1 MMKRI
6 YVVFILFMCVFS
18 FGFGYNGNQ
27 PNKYYQVYLDDEL
40 LGMVKSKDELE
51 NYIDLNGQYYKKKF
65 NVDRIYSPKGL
76 QIKKVTTYSDDLS
89 SVESIYKKISKK
101 AKVTVK
107 GYQFRVK
114 KTLDDGKVKSQS
126 YYVLKKSVFNEAVD
140 ALINTFVGE
149 DRYKSYIDDNQVK
162 IESVGENIRNVY
174 VGEDITVRSVY
185 IPVDSTI
192 YTNFNDLA
200 QVLLYGKDKTTSTYI
215 AQVGDTIDS
224 VAFNN
229 QVSSTEVLISNS
241 DLTSK
246 TNLLFPGQKIL
257 ISAANPQ
264 ISIVEESYVVQDM
277 ESQYQTVEK
286 YDDNLIL
293 GDEKVT
299 QEGVN
304 GLDRVS
310 QKVRKI
316 NGGIVYVD
324 LQKKVALKDPVSK
337 IITKGSK
344 VIPDVGS
351 TTSWGWPTDSG
362 WTLSSGY
369 EWRFSPIT
377 GARELHGGIDI
388 SGTGY
393 GSNIYA
399 SNNGRVEVAQGH
411 SSYGNYVVINHNNGY
426 LSLYAH
432 MSRIAVKVGQV
443 VARGDVVGY
452 VGMTGAATGPH
463 LHYEIWNGC
472 QYCRINPLSKY

>member
-1 MMKRI
+1 MMKKI
-6 YVVFILFMCVFS
+6 FIVFILIMCTFS
-18 FGFGYNGNQ
+18 FGFGYNNNQ
-27 PNKYYQVYLDDEL
+27 PNQYYQVYLDDEL

-76 QIKKVTTYSDDLS
+76 QIKKVTTYSDNLS
-89 SVESIYKKISKK
+89 SVSSIYNKISKK

-107 GYQFRVK
+107 GYQFKVK
-114 KTLDDGKVKSQS
+114 KTLEDGKVKSQN
-126 YYVLKKSVFNEAVD
+126 YYVLKKGVFNDAVD

-162 IESVGENIRNVY
+162 IESVGENIKNVY
-174 VGEDITVRSVY
+174 VGEDITVRNAY

-192 YTNFNDLA
+192 YTNYNDLA
-200 QVLLYGKDKTTSTYI
+200 QVLLYGKDKTTSTYT
-215 AQVGDTIDS
+215 AQVGDTIES

-246 TNLLFPGQKIL
+246 NNLLFPGQKIL

-264 ISIVEESYVVQDM
+264 ISIVEESYVVKDI

-299 QEGVN
+299 QDGVN

-310 QKVRKI
+310 QKVRKV

-324 LQKKVALKDPVSK
+324 LQKKVALKDPITK

-362 WTLSSGY
+362 WTLSSGF

-399 SNNGRVEVAQGH
+399 SNNGRVETAQGH

-426 LSLYAH
+426 YSLYAH

-443 VARGDVVGY
+443 VARGDVIGY

>member
-1 MMKRI
+1 MKK
-6 YVVFILFMCVFS
+6 VVNIFIICLCVFS
-18 FGFGYNGNQ
+18 FGFGSNKQ
-27 PNKYYQVYLDDEL
+27 PNNYYQVYLDDEL
-40 LGMVKSKDELE
+40 LGMVKSKNELE
-51 NYIDLNGQYYKKKF
+51 NYIDKNGEYYKKKF

-76 QIKKVTTYSDDLS
+76 QIKKVTTYSNNLT
-89 SVESIYKKISKK
+89 SVSTIYKKLSKK
-101 AKVTVK
+101 TKVTVN
-107 GYQFRVK
+107 GYQFNVK

-126 YYVLKKSVFNEAVD
+126 YYVLKKNIFNEAID

-174 VGEDITVRSVY
+174 IDEDITVRNVH
-185 IPVDSTI
+185 IPVDNVI
-192 YTNFNDLA
+192 YTDYNDLA
-200 QVLLYGKDKTTSTYI
+200 QALLYGDNRVVHDYTVM
-215 AQVGDTIDS
+215 AGDTIDS

-229 QVSSTEVLISNS
+229 KVSASEVLISNS
-241 DLTSK
+241 DITSK
-246 TNLLFPGQKIL
+246 TNLLFPGQHL
-257 ISAANPQ
+257 SISEVNPQ
-264 ISIVEESYVVQDM
+264 VSVVEESYVVKDI
-277 ESQYQTVEK
+277 ESQYPTQEV
-286 YDDNLIL
+286 YDNNLIL

-310 QKVRKI
+310 QKVKKI
-316 NGGIVYVD
+316 NGAIVYVD
-324 LQKKVALKDPVSK
+324 LQKKVTLKDPISK
-337 IITKGSK
+337 IITKGNK

-369 EWRFSPIT
+369 EWRTSPIN
-377 GARELHGGIDI
+377 GSRELHGGLDI

-399 SNNGRVEVAQGH
+399 TNNGRVEIAQFH

-426 LSLYAH
+426 LTLYGH
-432 MSRIAVKVGQV
+432 MSRIAVKAGQV
-443 VARGDVVGY
+443 VARGDVIGY

-463 LHYEIWNGC
+463 VHYEIWQGC
-472 QYCRINPLSKY
+472 QYCRIDPLTKY

>member
-1 MMKRI
+1 MRGK
-6 YVVFILFMCVFS
+6 FITICFMVLCVFS
-18 FGFGYNGNQ
+18 LGFGYNSNQ
-27 PNKYYQVYLDDEL
+27 PHTYYKVYLDDEL
-40 LGMVKSKDELE
+40 LGMIKSKDELE
-51 NYIDLNGQYYKKKF
+51 NHIDMNGEYYKKKF
-65 NVDRIYSPKGL
+65 NVNKIYSPKGL
-76 QIKKVTTYSDDLS
+76 QIKKVTTYSDDIS
-89 SVESIYKKISKK
+89 SVSSIYKKISKK
-101 AKVTVK
+101 SKVTVK
-107 GYQFRVK
+107 GYQFKVK
-114 KTLDDGKVKSQS
+114 KTLDDGKVKSKN
-126 YYVLKKSVFNEAVD
+126 YFVLKKEIFNEAID

-174 VGEDITVRSVY
+174 VGEDITVRNAY
-185 IPVDSTI
+185 IPVDNTI
-192 YTNFNDLA
+192 YMDSNDLA
-200 QVLLYGKDKTTSTYI
+200 QVLLYGDNKMTTTYT

-229 QVSSTEVLISNS
+229 QVSPTEVLISNS

-257 ISAANPQ
+257 ISAVNPQ
-264 ISIVEESYVVQDM
+264 ISIVEEAYVVKDI
-277 ESQYQTVEK
+277 ESQYQVEEK

-310 QKVRKI
+310 QNVRKI
-316 NGGIVYVD
+316 NGAIVYVD
-324 LQKKVALKDPVSK
+324 LQKKVALKDPISK

-369 EWRFSPIT
+369 EWRYSPIN
-377 GARELHGGIDI
+377 GARELHGGLDI

-399 SNNGRVEVAQGH
+399 TNNGRVEIAQYH

-426 LSLYAH
+426 YSLYGH
-432 MSRIAVKVGQV
+432 MSRIGVKAGQV
-443 VARGDVVGY
+443 VARGDVIGY

-463 LHYEIWNGC
+463 VHYEIWVGC
-472 QYCRINPLSKY
+472 HYCRIDPLSKY